1 MVCESTIHVAFY
13 HNRNCMLSFKIP
25 ALLKNSNKFSPLAKE
40 GLLEIIRRRN
50 FKYGEKNTG
59 ELREKHATQC
69 NEGNPNESEN
79 RLPWRGQL
87 ALSDFKKKK
96 KKVGT
101 VLLHL
106 LTKANIFSSSIFY
119 PYVRR

>member
-1 MVCESTIHVAFY
+1 
-13 HNRNCMLSFKIP
+13 MLSFKIP

-40 GLLEIIRRRN
+40 GLLEITIRRN

-87 ALSDFKKKK
+87 ALSDFEKK

>member
-1 MVCESTIHVAFY
+1 
-13 HNRNCMLSFKIP
+13 MLSFKIP

-40 GLLEIIRRRN
+40 GLREITIRRN

-87 ALSDFKKKK
+87 ALSDFKKEKK
-96 KKVGT
+96 SGYCIVAL
-101 VLLHL
+101 VD
-106 LTKANIFSSSIFY
+106 KANIFSSSIFY
-119 PYVRR
+119 PYMRR